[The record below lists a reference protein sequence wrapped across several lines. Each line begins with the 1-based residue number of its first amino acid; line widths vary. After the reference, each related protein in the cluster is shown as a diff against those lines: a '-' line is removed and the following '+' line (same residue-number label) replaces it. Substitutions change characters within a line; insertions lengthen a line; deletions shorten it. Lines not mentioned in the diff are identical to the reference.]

1 MDNKE
6 ILDGPNIL
14 INFINLSKKFRN
26 GDETKTIIKDFNFKL
41 MKKERVGIIGKNG
54 VGKSTF
60 LKMISGD
67 QAADQGHIKIKK
79 NIEFSFFN
87 QI

>member
-1 MDNKE
+1 
-6 ILDGPNIL
+6 
-14 INFINLSKKFRN
+14 
-26 GDETKTIIKDFNFKL
+26 

-87 QI
+87 QRSDNLIMENLLKIT